1 MHLNYGDSEESTNEI
16 IALDDHENETK
27 SSDKYDSDSE
37 DANSSSNAM
46 PTPLLINKPKLDQFS
61 QSTLISNKQ
70 QQQLNSIQSSSSSNG
85 PSHMCKDCFRTF
97 KDINNY
103 KEHRFQ
109 EHQITDYP
117 NIRKCSMC
125 SYATLLKSKYDCHM
139 RCHLNNKVI
148 KCHRCDYSTIN
159 IRHMSRHERMHMIS
173 MNQSREPSKLSE
185 LHAISLKKSK
195 DSMLAKSYLKK
206 AKLKTAFKLLNNNN
220 QQQQQQQQQHVLKN
234 GSASYPLDGPA
245 RPQQS
250 GVEDKSKPH
259 LHQLNML
266 AMAAAASNHQASAR
280 AVEPREAGEHKSSN
294 AINFEMIRS
303 MILSQL
309 EKKPNLSDEE
319 LIKSQLIALTSMKN
333 GVKLESDEQ
342 PSSADNYQLKFNN
355 SFGNNLS
362 SRASN
367 LITPPSSTSSA
378 SNSLAASPTG
388 RKQSDTPHHHQI
400 LLPSYQICS
409 PSTQDRYTPTQPA
422 GNGPIQQEHMLLYQ
436 SNIESMLKMQSM
448 AHAGPSPLIYSL
460 LSNEMAAAAASS
472 SYNPNSGYQKSFQVS
487 PSVYHHQPVQ
497 HHKGLVGSSG
507 QCGQNGPCKHK
518 YELDKLRK
526 NVLKLVY
533 NLMPQLVSLFNLDA
547 DSLENN
553 SNIDKLVDYL
563 INYHNHNQA
572 SMNSGNLSYN

>member
-16 IALDDHENETK
+16 IALDDNENETK

-37 DANSSSNAM
+37 DANSSSNPM
-46 PTPLLINKPKLDQFS
+46 PTPLLINKPKPDQFS
-61 QSTLISNKQ
+61 QSTLISNKQQQ

-173 MNQSREPSKLSE
+173 MNQAREPNKLNE

-195 DSMLAKSYLKK
+195 DSLLAKSYLKK
-206 AKLKTAFKLLNNNN
+206 AKLKTAFKLLNNN
-220 QQQQQQQQQHVLKN
+220 QQHGLSKDLMSSMKKS
-234 GSASYPLDGPA
+234 SAYPHESAQNSSA
-245 RPQQS
+245 RPQLS
-250 GVEDKSKPH
+250 GNEDKPKANM
-259 LHQLNML
+259 HQLNML
-266 AMAAAASNHQASAR
+266 AMAAASSSHQKT
-280 AVEPREAGEHKSSN
+280 VETREAEHKS
-294 AINFEMIRS
+294 INFEMIRS

-319 LIKSQLIALTSMKN
+319 LIKSQLIALNSMKN
-333 GVKLESDEQ
+333 GGVKLESDEQ
-342 PSSADNYQLKFNN
+342 PSSDNYQLKFNN
-355 SFGNNLS
+355 SFNNNLS
-362 SRASN
+362 SRSSN

-378 SNSLAASPTG
+378 SNSLASSPTG
-388 RKQSDTPHHHQI
+388 RKQSETPQHHQI
-400 LLPSYQICS
+400 MLPSYQICS

-422 GNGPIQQEHMLLYQ
+422 VNGQTQQDHMLMYQ
-436 SNIESMLKMQSM
+436 SNIENMLKMQSM
-448 AHAGPSPLIYSL
+448 PHVGPSPLIYSL
-460 LSNEMAAAAASS
+460 LTNEMASS
-472 SYNPNSGYQKSFQVS
+472 NAYNSNNAYQKSFQMS
-487 PSVYHHQPVQ
+487 PSQMYHHQPVQ
-497 HHKGLVGSSG
+497 HHKSLVSSSG

-533 NLMPQLVSLFNLDA
+533 NLMPQLVSLFNLDTE
-547 DSLENN
+547 SVENN

-572 SMNSGNLSYN
+572 SMNNGNLSYN